1 MCYFGSGSIIPFKG
15 WGIPL
20 WIVLAIII
28 VPRWYK
34 LSKLKEEY
42 LNLQMDVLEKKL
54 EVSAGEEVV

>member
-1 MCYFGSGSIIPFKG
+1 MD
-15 WGIPL
+15 L
-20 WIVLAIII
+20 IVLVVAIIM